1 MKDVIQRHRAHRKGD
16 ISCSTFDIK
25 MASKHLNAL
34 LVSKLN
40 CVHVM
45 PVELRPG
52 SSTLL
57 HIEHII
63 IFIFIY
69 LFYFISVSC
78 HFWPIPPGIAR
89 HQYNIGLQYIHL
101 PVILHGA
108 NLIGRTNFKRA
119 KLSVHPP
126 PPPSFSRSTHGLS
139 PSLRLLLYFLRLS
152 AQTSQLLRLLQLLCC
167 FHHTET
173 NRLSLFQD

>member
-63 IFIFIY
+63 IFIIILY
-69 LFYFISVSC
+69 LFYFRA
-78 HFWPIPPGIAR
+78 IPPGIAR

-119 KLSVHPP
+119 KLSVSPP
-126 PPPSFSRSTHGLS
+126 PPPIFLTLHPRPVSLASSLAVFSS
-139 PSLRLLLYFLRLS
+139 SLCPDFTAS
-152 AQTSQLLRLLQLLCC
+152 
-167 FHHTET
+167 ET
-173 NRLSLFQD
+173 PAVAVLFSSHRN

>member
-1 MKDVIQRHRAHRKGD
+1 MIQRHRAHRKGD

-63 IFIFIY
+63 IFIIILY

-89 HQYNIGLQYIHL
+89 HQYDIGLQYIHL

-119 KLSVHPP
+119 KLSIPPTPIFLTLHPRP
-126 PPPSFSRSTHGLS
+126 VSLASSLAVFSS
-139 PSLRLLLYFLRLS
+139 SLCPDFTAS
-152 AQTSQLLRLLQLLCC
+152 
-167 FHHTET
+167 ET
-173 NRLSLFQD
+173 PAVAVLFSSHRN